1 MDLLGCTAV
10 GCFWAPSEALLAVDG
25 VAATRCGY
33 AGAAFPGAK
42 PSYASVCGGDGNV
55 EAVRVTY
62 DDAVVSFEGVLDAA
76 FDAAKPVPGSRQ
88 YAPVVFA
95 RDAAEAARAEAW
107 IAGGGARA
115 DGLERRAFGV
125 ETAREF
131 WVAESY
137 HQDYWQRWRPRAG
150 LVLGLV
156 ALQFS
161 PVLDRAGDDACAAVG
176 GLVGLSF
183 VLERVFGGAV
193 APGDDDDDPPES
205 S

>member
-1 MDLLGCTAV
+1 MLLLLSLLSSGSALVGPRPARVGVVVRAEQAATLGL

-33 AGAAFPGAK
+33 AGAAFAGAT

-62 DDAVVSFEGVLDAA
+62 DDAVVSFEDVLDAA
-76 FDAAKPVPGSRQ
+76 FDAAAPVLGSRQ

-107 IAGGGARA
+107 IAAGDRRA

-125 ETAREF
+125 EAAPEF
-131 WVAESY
+131 WVAEAY
-137 HQDYWQRWRPRAG
+137 
-150 LVLGLV
+150 
-156 ALQFS
+156 FS
-161 PVLDRAGDDACAAVG
+161 G
-176 GLVGLSF
+176 
-183 VLERVFGGAV
+183 VFLIFITTPAR
-193 APGDDDDDPPES
+193 
-205 S
+205 